1 MSDPVPTEAAAVPAP
16 DEHKTPSL
24 NEKGVAFED
33 TKEGEGH
40 KGDLEAGSPRG
51 YYETGSDSEEIIVAR
66 ELQQRTGFLRS
77 LRQGEEWLDA
87 KIGIETQGIDRIHEE
102 DKKPPSKI
110 NV

>member
-1 MSDPVPTEAAAVPAP
+1 MSDPVPTAAAVPAEH
-16 DEHKTPSL
+16 EHKTSSL

-33 TKEGEGH
+33 TKEGH
-40 KGDLEAGSPRG
+40 KDGDLEAGSPRG

-66 ELQQRTGFLRS
+66 EIQQRMGFLRS

-102 DKKPPSKI
+102 DKKPPSRI